1 MGGEIMEVDAFTQMV
16 ANVGFPIAAFAAMF
30 YMCNT
35 TIKEN
40 TKVISDLSHLLRK
53 EKKSDE

>member
-1 MGGEIMEVDAFTQMV
+1 MEVDAFTQMV

-40 TKVISDLSHLLRK
+40 TKVIGELSHLLRNEK
-53 EKKSDE
+53 EDNE